1 MSEKRVLVADDSPLA
16 RWAIRTLLKGE
27 PGFRL
32 VGEAEN
38 GYQAISLARELEPEL
53 ILMDISMPRCDG
65 LMATRLIKRELPH
78 ATVAM
83 LTVSDEASDLFEA
96 IGNGAQGYLLKSLAP
111 EDWLE
116 CLRSLGRGE
125 AVPSGLAQRILA
137 EFSPRPKP
145 PETSLTDR
153 ENEVLRLVAGAM
165 TNKQV
170 AEQLYISEQTVKNH
184 IKSLLRKLRLKNRV
198 ELALYA
204 KRLAGGPQVAGASGR
219 EIAPMGHRTVF
230 SQILS

>member
-16 RWAIRTLLKGE
+16 RRAIRTLLKGE

-38 GYQAISLARELEPEL
+38 GYQAISLARELEPDL

-65 LMATRLIKRELPH
+65 LVATRLIKRELPH

-96 IGNGAQGYLLKSLAP
+96 LGNGAQGYLLKSLAP

-125 AVPSGLAQRILA
+125 AMPSGLAQRILA

-204 KRLAGGPQVAGASGR
+204 ERLA
-219 EIAPMGHRTVF
+219 
-230 SQILS
+230 

>member
-16 RWAIRTLLKGE
+16 RRAIRTLLKGE

-38 GYQAISLARELEPEL
+38 GYQAISLARELEPDL

-96 IGNGAQGYLLKSLAP
+96 LGNGAQGYLLKSLAP

-204 KRLAGGPQVAGASGR
+204 KRLA
-219 EIAPMGHRTVF
+219 
-230 SQILS
+230 

>member
-16 RWAIRTLLKGE
+16 RRAIRTLLKGE

-38 GYQAISLARELEPEL
+38 GYQAISLARELEPDL

-78 ATVAM
+78 AMVAM

-204 KRLAGGPQVAGASGR
+204 KRLA
-219 EIAPMGHRTVF
+219 
-230 SQILS
+230 